1 MMPRTG
7 DVTPSSPYPVQRAV
21 QRPTQSRARLRLLW
35 ATTRPPPLEFIDV
48 ARQRTTSS
56 TAPPP
61 SDHPAPNEVACLR
74 LLRGRS
80 NNRPRGCLMPT
91 LPPPESKQQ
100 PSASAQ
106 LPPPPLESQQQ
117 PPSWMPLVDN
127 VPISAL
133 SSPARLLWSHS
144 NNRPRHS
151 MIRGAPLLCH
161 LLSPQTLEVCTS
173 TLHARLLQRQCRG
186 GSPRPALHAP
196 AEQGH
201 R

>member
-1 MMPRTG
+1 MHQFLASNVFSASMMPRTD
-7 DVTPSSPYPVQRAV
+7 DVTPSSPYPVQRLV
-21 QRPTQSRARLRLLW
+21 QRPTQSRAHLRLLW
-35 ATTRPPPLEFIDV
+35 ATARPPPLEFIDV

-61 SDHPAPNEVACLR
+61 PDHPAPNEVACLR

-91 LPPPESKQQ
+91 SPPPESKQQ

-106 LPPPPLESQQQ
+106 LPPPPPESQQQ
-117 PPSWMPLVDN
+117 PPSRMPLTDDA
-127 VPISAL
+127 PISAL

-144 NNRPRHS
+144 NNCPRHS

-161 LLSPQTLEVCTS
+161 LLSP
-173 TLHARLLQRQCRG
+173 
-186 GSPRPALHAP
+186 PDP
-196 AEQGH
+196 
-201 R
+201 